1 MNLTAEQSATLTA
14 VAAVAWPFVQAAL
27 DKPYWTAGKRRALTL
42 TAVVLIAAG
51 TWFVGA
57 YPATAE
63 AAITQLLSVAGLVLG
78 AFNILKSVKING
90 ISILDWAGIATP
102 GGVTRERVRQIEA
115 KAIRKLHSRKCL
127 ALLNGSWMTCVTRLS

>member
-14 VAAVAWPFVQAAL
+14 VAAVAWPFIQAAL
-27 DKPYWTAGKRRALTL
+27 DKPYWTAGRRRTLAL

-63 AAITQLLSVAGLVLG
+63 AAVTQLLSVAGLILG
-78 AFNILKSVKING
+78 AFNILRSVKIGG
-90 ISILDWAGIATP
+90 ISVLDWVGIVTP
-102 GGVTRERVRQIEA
+102 GGVTLRDGGDGKH
-115 KAIRKLHSRKCL
+115 KA
-127 ALLNGSWMTCVTRLS
+127 

>member
-27 DKPYWTAGKRRALTL
+27 DKPYWTAGRRRALTL
-42 TAVVLIAAG
+42 AAVVLIAAG

-57 YPATAE
+57 YPANAE
-63 AAITQLLSVAGLVLG
+63 AAVTQLLSVAGLVLG

-90 ISILDWAGIATP
+90 VSILDWAGIITP
-102 GGVTRERVRQIEA
+102 GGVTLRDSGEGKH
-115 KAIRKLHSRKCL
+115 KA
-127 ALLNGSWMTCVTRLS
+127 

>member
-27 DKPYWTAGKRRALTL
+27 DKPYWTAGRRRTLALA
-42 TAVVLIAAG
+42 AVVVIAAG

-63 AAITQLLSVAGLVLG
+63 AAVTQLLSVAGLTLG
-78 AFNILKSVKING
+78 AFNVLKSVKVSG
-90 ISILDWAGIATP
+90 ISILDWAGIVTP
-102 GGVTRERVRQIEA
+102 GGVTLRDTGEGRH
-115 KAIRKLHSRKCL
+115 KA
-127 ALLNGSWMTCVTRLS
+127 

>member
-27 DKPYWTAGKRRALTL
+27 DKPSWTAGKRRALAL
-42 TAVVLIAAG
+42 AAVVLIAAG

-63 AAITQLLSVAGLVLG
+63 AAVSQLLAVAGLVLG
-78 AFNILKSVKING
+78 AFNVLKSVKVNG
-90 ISILDWAGIATP
+90 ISVLDWAGIITP
-102 GGVTRERVRQIEA
+102 GGVDLRKSEGGA
-115 KAIRKLHSRKCL
+115 HKA
-127 ALLNGSWMTCVTRLS
+127 

>member
-14 VAAVAWPFVQAAL
+14 VAAVVWPFVQAAL

-42 TAVVLIAAG
+42 AAIALIAAG

-57 YPATAE
+57 SPATAE
-63 AAITQLLSVAGLVLG
+63 SAANHLLAVAGLVLG

-90 ISILDWAGIATP
+90 ISVLDWAGIVTP
-102 GGVTRERVRQIEA
+102 GGVTLRDSSGGKHA
-115 KAIRKLHSRKCL
+115 K
-127 ALLNGSWMTCVTRLS
+127 

>member
-14 VAAVAWPFVQAAL
+14 VAAVAWPLIQAAL
-27 DKPYWTAGKRRALTL
+27 DKPYWTAGRRRALTL
-42 TAVVLIAAG
+42 AAIALIAAG

-63 AAITQLLSVAGLVLG
+63 AAVTQLLSVAGLVLG

-90 ISILDWAGIATP
+90 ISILDWAGIVTP
-102 GGVTRERVRQIEA
+102 GGVTLRDGGEGKH
-115 KAIRKLHSRKCL
+115 KA
-127 ALLNGSWMTCVTRLS
+127 

>member
-14 VAAVAWPFVQAAL
+14 VAAVVWPFVQAAL

-42 TAVVLIAAG
+42 AAVVMIAAG

-63 AAITQLLSVAGLVLG
+63 AAVSQLLAVAGLVLG

-90 ISILDWAGIATP
+90 ISILDWAGIVTP
-102 GGVTRERVRQIEA
+102 GGVTLRDSGDGKH
-115 KAIRKLHSRKCL
+115 KA
-127 ALLNGSWMTCVTRLS
+127 

>member
-14 VAAVAWPFVQAAL
+14 VAAIAWPFVQAAL
-27 DKPYWTAGKRRALTL
+27 DKPSWTAGKRRALAL

-57 YPATAE
+57 YPATVE
-63 AAITQLLSVAGLVLG
+63 AVVTQLLSVAGLVLG

-90 ISILDWAGIATP
+90 LSVLDWAGIVSP
-102 GGVTRERVRQIEA
+102 GGVTLRASGEGKHA
-115 KAIRKLHSRKCL
+115 K
-127 ALLNGSWMTCVTRLS
+127 